1 MNGKTSGTPRRF
13 APTLL
18 LALPFLVALLPDAVG
33 LTRAIDVTAYVNADS
48 RKATPM
54 FDIRHRLAVLS
65 AAWLLTAFASSAAAQ
80 EPPSAPDPAHPP
92 TTQSNVPGGSDDA
105 EPVLAEPDFRVL
117 NLPSTLRLPRHGSSF
132 QLTHRFNGN
141 LRQGS
146 FSENSSNLF
155 GLDQGAA
162 VGFEYR
168 FGVARHL
175 QAAIYRTAI
184 DKTFQFYGKYDAVR
198 QGGAA
203 PVSLS
208 AHVSVEGADN
218 FQEHYAPAVGAVVS
232 RMVADRLAVYATPVW
247 VHNTAAR
254 LNVDRDTVFVGVGGR
269 VRVGGT
275 VYLVGEVVP
284 RVSGYRPDKAA
295 YGFAIEKRAGGH
307 LFQLNVNNGQ
317 GTTFGQL
324 ARGGFSD
331 SLYLGFNLA
340 RKFF

>member
-1 MNGKTSGTPRRF
+1 MFGTTHHSILF
-13 APTLL
+13 A
-18 LALPFLVALLPDAVG
+18 AAALLTVF
-33 LTRAIDVTAYVNADS
+33 TSTV
-48 RKATPM
+48 
-54 FDIRHRLAVLS
+54 
-65 AAWLLTAFASSAAAQ
+65 AAQ
-80 EPPSAPDPAHPP
+80 EPSTPDPSRPQPAIKSDS
-92 TTQSNVPGGSDDA
+92 TAVSDDA

-117 NLPSTLRLPRHGSSF
+117 NLPSSLRLPRHGAAF

-146 FSENSSNLF
+146 IGENSSNLL

-162 VGFEYR
+162 VGFEFR

-175 QAAIYRTAI
+175 QAAVYRTAI

-198 QGGAA
+198 QGDSV
-203 PVSLS
+203 PVSVS
-208 AHVSVEGADN
+208 ALVSVEGADN
-218 FQEHYAPAVGAVVS
+218 FQEHYSPAVGGVVS
-232 RMVADRLAVYATPVW
+232 RMVAERLAVYATPVW
-247 VHNTAAR
+247 VHNTAA
-254 LNVDRDTVFVGVGGR
+254 LVDTDRDTVFVGVGSR
-269 VRVGGT
+269 VRVSGT
-275 VYLVGEVVP
+275 VYLVAEIVP
-284 RVSGYRPDKAA
+284 RVSGYRPGTTA